1 VRYFNVPLKDKV
13 FKPESS
19 SVFSLKK
26 EKKHRQDLGLLYKY
40 RIIPSKVK
48 HDATT
53 ATQINGYSGLKYSE
67 DTEYWGYYTSIK
79 EGLTLPQD
87 TYSEPL
93 LQKLNIINRQLSSLK
108 NHLQAA
114 SNETNPQTIKNL
126 ISPSLLKSLVE
137 ISS

>member
-1 VRYFNVPLKDKV
+1 
-13 FKPESS
+13 
-19 SVFSLKK
+19 
-26 EKKHRQDLGLLYKY
+26 
-40 RIIPSKVK
+40 
-48 HDATT
+48 
-53 ATQINGYSGLKYSE
+53 LKYSE